1 LAAEIFPIVDRRV
14 ASDVCPMF
22 FQLGPGETLPNVMSA
37 AGFDDVR
44 IEPLQTTLE
53 YASAD
58 DALGAA
64 FVGGPVALACSR
76 FDATPREEAHAECL
90 ASIEP
95 YRRGSGYAIP
105 GEFVVAGGS
114 AR

>member
-1 LAAEIFPIVDRRV
+1 
-14 ASDVCPMF
+14 M
-22 FQLGPGETLPNVMSA
+22 T
-37 AGFDDVR
+37 AGFHVAR
-44 IEPLQTTLE
+44 IQPMQTTRVT
-53 YASAD
+53 ASAD

-76 FDATPREEAHAECL
+76 FDATPREEAHAEYL

-105 GEFVVAGGS
+105 GEFVVRRRERAVSRRSICPPGLVPPVVGVAG
-114 AR
+114 A